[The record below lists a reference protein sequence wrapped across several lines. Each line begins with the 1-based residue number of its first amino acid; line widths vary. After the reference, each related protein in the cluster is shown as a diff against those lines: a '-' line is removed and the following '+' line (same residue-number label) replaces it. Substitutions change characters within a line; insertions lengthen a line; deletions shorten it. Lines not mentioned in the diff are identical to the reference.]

1 MGRLLARFGEMMMV
15 RIYAGYD
22 AQRLIQS
29 FFDDESRPEGMSFVG
44 ITPEQHRMLV
54 AGMSA
59 GKTMAIDDAQQPIL
73 IDPPQQTREQ
83 LAAAMRAARDAA
95 LRATDWLVSRHQDE
109 KVLGDGTTLTAD
121 EFALLL
127 KYRQSLRECSDM
139 PGWPNVALP
148 SPPTFTT

>member
-1 MGRLLARFGEMMMV
+1 MV

>member
-1 MGRLLARFGEMMMV
+1 MME

-22 AQRLIQS
+22 EQRRIQS
-29 FFDDESRPEGMSFVG
+29 FFDDESRPEGLSFVE

-54 AGMSA
+54 AGMVA
-59 GKTMAIDDAQQPIL
+59 GKMMAVDDTEQPIL
-73 IDPPQQTREQ
+73 IDPPKQTREQ

-109 KVLGDGTTLTAD
+109 KALGDGTTLTAD

-127 KYRQSLRECSDM
+127 KYRQSLRECSDI
-139 PGWPNVALP
+139 PGWPNVPLP
-148 SPPTFTT
+148 TPPTFAA